1 MKNKNFRLEKDSMGS
16 MKVPKDALYG
26 SQTQRAVENFPIS
39 NIPFYQSSIN
49 AIVIIKRSAA
59 KSNYKLGHL
68 DKKRMEAITKASHEV
83 GALCGFDLAHAAG
96 NVPLSLHDWDV
107 DFACWCTYKYMN
119 SGPGSVGGVFIHE
132 KHHNSNLPR
141 LEGWWGHDKE
151 SRFKMDPDYLSIGT
165 AESWQMSN
173 APVFNMA
180 IHKVSL
186 DIFIEAGGME
196 VLRERSLRLTDY
208 LEQTIGIVAETT
220 GTNLEIL
227 TPCDHEQRGCQLS
240 VVAHGQERGL
250 YKKLSANGV
259 VVDWREPSV
268 IRMAPVPLYNSFEDI
283 ARFGL
288 ILQDSLS

>member
-1 MKNKNFRLEKDSMGS
+1 M
-16 MKVPKDALYG
+16 
-26 SQTQRAVENFPIS
+26 
-39 NIPFYQSSIN
+39 N
-49 AIVIIKRSAA
+49 A
-59 KSNYKLGHL
+59 
-68 DKKRMEAITKASHEV
+68 
-83 GALCGFDLAHAAG
+83 
-96 NVPLSLHDWDV
+96 
-107 DFACWCTYKYMN
+107 
-119 SGPGSVGGVFIHE
+119 GPGSVGGIFIHE

-151 SRFKMDPDYLSIGT
+151 SRFKMGRDYLSIGT

-173 APVFNMA
+173 APIFNMA

-186 DIFIEAGGME
+186 DIFKEAGGME

-220 GTNLEIL
+220 GINIEIL

-240 VVAHGQERGL
+240 IIAHGQERGL
-250 YKKLSANGV
+250 FEKLSANGV

-268 IRMAPVPLYNSFEDI
+268 IRMAPAPLYNSFEDI

-288 ILQDSLS
+288 ILKDSLS